1 MTPEELQE
9 QLLKL
14 QALAQS
20 SGDDGLLDSLDKIRG
35 LPPDQQEAAIA
46 QLTMDY
52 EGRET
57 TLRGELENNY
67 ALMTQAGPQGGMA
80 GNNQFSRYVGA
91 NPLEHLASGIQKYQA
106 GKGVREGREA
116 IEGLSKSKEAG
127 LGAVAKGMLGEQSLQ
142 ADILRKKEEEER
154 RRRLLHGLLP
164 GQSVSA

>member
-1 MTPEELQE
+1 MTPEDQ
-9 QLLKL
+9 LKL
-14 QALAQS
+14 QQLLANAAPEEKDMLEERIANLAS
-20 SGDDGLLDSLDKIRG
+20 
-35 LPPDQQEAAIA
+35 LPPDQQAEAIA

-67 ALMTQAGPQGGMA
+67 AMMTQAGPQGGMA

-127 LGAVAKGMLGEQSLQ
+127 LGAVGQSYLAAILKEQEEENRRKGMSGS
-142 ADILRKKEEEER
+142 
-154 RRRLLHGLLP
+154 GLP
-164 GQSVSA
+164 WGIGRN